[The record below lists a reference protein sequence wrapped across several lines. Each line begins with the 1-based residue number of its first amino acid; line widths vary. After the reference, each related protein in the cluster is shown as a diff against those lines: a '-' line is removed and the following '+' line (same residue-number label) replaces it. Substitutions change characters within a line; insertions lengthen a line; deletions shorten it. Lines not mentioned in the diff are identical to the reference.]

1 MVRCFWGYN
10 GHMNIATEAA
20 ADRVGVRELKDQLS
34 RYLSLVRS
42 GAEVIVT
49 DHGRPIARLIPVG
62 DRAAVLDELVA
73 RGEVSAPRRRGRS
86 RPRPITV
93 KGSVSELVAHQRR

>member
-1 MVRCFWGYN
+1 
-10 GHMNIATEAA
+10 MNIATEAT

-34 RYLSLVRS
+34 RYLALVRS

-62 DRAAVLDELVA
+62 ERAAVIDELVA
-73 RGEVSAPRRRGRS
+73 RGEMSAPRRVGRS
-86 RPRPITV
+86 HPEPISSR
-93 KGSVSELVAHQRR
+93 GSVSDLVAQQRR

>member
-1 MVRCFWGYN
+1 
-10 GHMNIATEAA
+10 MNIATEAA

-49 DHGRPIARLIPVG
+49 DHGRPVARLIPVG
-62 DRAAVLDELVA
+62 ERAAVLDELVA
-73 RGEVSAPRRRGRS
+73 RGEVSAPRRGGRS
-86 RPRPITV
+86 RPKPIAV
-93 KGSVSELVAHQRR
+93 KGSVSELIADQRR